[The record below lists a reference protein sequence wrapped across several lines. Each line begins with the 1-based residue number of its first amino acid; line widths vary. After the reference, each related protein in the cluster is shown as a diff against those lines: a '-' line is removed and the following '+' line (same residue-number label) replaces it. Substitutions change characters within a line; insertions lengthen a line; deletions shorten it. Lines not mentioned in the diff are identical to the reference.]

1 MMMLPQGTP
10 SMSFPDSIRICMQGY
25 VKCEGRAR
33 RSEFW
38 WFFMVCFI
46 ILIFLSFFLGIGGVG
61 YVVFYL
67 IVDIV
72 LYIPIIS
79 ASTRRLHDIGM
90 SGLYNLI
97 MLIPFGVF
105 VLMYFWSIDSHRI
118 NNIYGPSVKYPVGSA
133 QTDPLLINPQAP
145 VISVSPIAQ
154 PVGYTPVQPMVYPG
168 QQPIPVSPN
177 VYPDPQQNIPV
188 AQPNAYPEPQQNI
201 PVAQPNA
208 YPAPQQNIPVAQP
221 NAYPEPQQNIPVAQP
236 NAYPE
241 PQQNIPVAQPNTY
254 PQPQQNIP
262 VAQPNAV
269 IDKPSAPEGG
279 FNYPQNDVQ
288 YQAPMVPPPQNPP
301 NY

>member
-1 MMMLPQGTP
+1 MMLPQGTP

-38 WFFMVCFI
+38 WFFMV
-46 ILIFLSFFLGIGGVG
+46 LIFLSFFLGIGGVG

-208 YPAPQQNIPVAQP
+208 YP
-221 NAYPEPQQNIPVAQP
+221 YPQQNIPVAQP

-254 PQPQQNIP
+254 PEPQQNIP

>member
-1 MMMLPQGTP
+1 MMLPQGTP
-10 SMSFPDSIRICMQGY
+10 SMSFPDSIRICMQGFCN
-25 VKCEGRAR
+25 CEGRAR

-38 WFFMVCFI
+38 WFYMLCCI
-46 ILIFLSFFLGIGGVG
+46 ISIFLSFFLGIGGVG
-61 YVVFYL
+61 YVIFYL
-67 IVDIV
+67 IVNIV

-177 VYPDPQQNIPV
+177 VYPAPQQNIPV

-208 YPAPQQNIPVAQP
+208 YP
-221 NAYPEPQQNIPVAQP
+221 EPQQNIPVAQQ

>member
-201 PVAQPNA
+201 PVAQPNT
-208 YPAPQQNIPVAQP
+208 
-221 NAYPEPQQNIPVAQP
+221 YPE
-236 NAYPE
+236 
-241 PQQNIPVAQPNTY
+241 
-254 PQPQQNIP
+254 PQQNIP

-269 IDKPSAPEGG
+269 IDKPSAPEGE